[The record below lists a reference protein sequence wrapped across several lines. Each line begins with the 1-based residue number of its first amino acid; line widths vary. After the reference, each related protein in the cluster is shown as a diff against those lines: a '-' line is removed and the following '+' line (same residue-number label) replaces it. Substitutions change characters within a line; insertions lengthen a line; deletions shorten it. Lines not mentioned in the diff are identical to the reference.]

1 MPEPAFQWLRD
12 EVTALK
18 ASRFH
23 LFDRAV
29 APSERGASDPMI
41 ASFLTEFGAVRLYR
55 EGTGHRISL
64 HWPRRPESEVIRSMV
79 GDLLEFGVVH
89 GESIYVG
96 PQDSTGACLWK
107 LGSESG
113 KPRSIRHPFDV
124 WLKRA
129 GVASRRLYS
138 LEDWRDMAL
147 DPKPFTAQELE
158 RLAARK
164 LFEWTVERLPRR
176 KANPSWVRTIAIEVT
191 NRSTLTLPYL
201 TIGYRWSGGASRIF
215 VDVSRFGPGV
225 QRRIVRDVDSGGAAL
240 GEFFAVEDPLP
251 EERDILWDLI
261 GAGPNQDPQSPAQR

>member
-1 MPEPAFQWLRD
+1 MAEPAFQWLRD
-12 EVTALK
+12 EVSALK

-29 APSERGASDPMI
+29 APSEVGAWDPMI
-41 ASFLTEFGAVRLYR
+41 ASFLIEFGAVRLYR

-96 PQDSTGACLWK
+96 PQDSTGACVWK

-129 GVASRRLYS
+129 AVRARRLYS
-138 LEDWRDMAL
+138 LQEWRDMAL
-147 DPKPFTAQELE
+147 DPKPFTALELE

-201 TIGYRWSGGASRIF
+201 SIGFRWCGVATRIF
-215 VDVSRFGPGV
+215 VDVSRVGPGV
-225 QRRIVRDVDSGGAAL
+225 RRRIVRDVDSGDTEL

-251 EERDILWDLI
+251 EERDLVGELK
-261 GAGPNQDPQSPAQR
+261 GVGLG